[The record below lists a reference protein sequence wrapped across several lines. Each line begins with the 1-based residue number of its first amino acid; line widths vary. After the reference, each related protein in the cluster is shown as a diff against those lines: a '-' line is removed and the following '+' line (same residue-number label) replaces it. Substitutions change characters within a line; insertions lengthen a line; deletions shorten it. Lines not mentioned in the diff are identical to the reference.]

1 MRSLISQL
9 RYTVRLLL
17 KSPGF
22 TIAAVL
28 ILGFGIGINAAV
40 FSLINCVLLKPVPYP
55 NPDRVVTIFMPVQNN
70 RFKAFDY
77 PDFLDMSA
85 AQHSFNALAV
95 CCGHAFDLTGDDGAQ
110 RLKVIFASSGLFK
123 VTGRPFTV
131 GRPFTDV
138 EDRPGGPL
146 VAVLSERFWRSHF
159 NADPRIIGTTLTLGG
174 QGFQIIGVAPVQAD
188 ESGPPPTDLYVPVSV
203 MPIYKY
209 QVQHR
214 DLHIF
219 FCLGRLK
226 DGISAEQAQADLR
239 VIHNR
244 LIAQY
249 PDTDKDYDVRVT
261 AYLDSLVFNYARTI
275 WLLGAA
281 AGCLLLISSGNIANL
296 LFARGLARRTEIMI
310 RAALGA
316 SRRGLVSQLLLET
329 VSVSLLG
336 GLIGLLFA
344 LWAIEFIKAISP
356 QDLYR
361 FQDVGLDSTVLLFV
375 FVVTLLTALLS
386 GVLPAWSLS
395 RTDIGAVL
403 KDETGS
409 TGTIGPRRQRT
420 QSALI
425 IAQVSLAC
433 VLLIGAGLLLRSFQ
447 AAQSVPLGFNPE
459 HVLVVEIYPA
469 NPKYTS
475 DLAQMH
481 ALFDQIL
488 EKVRGLAGVTE
499 AAMNRDLPFNWDY
512 GESDPF
518 FVPGQPDPGPGQEPT
533 LDSQEVSPGYFRTL
547 EIPFVRGRDFDGAD
561 RSDRPNVVI
570 VDESLAQR
578 FFPGEDAVGKQI
590 EVQSAWTGRKSWS
603 IVGIVKKIQ
612 HNSPDH
618 PQAPFQA
625 YFPYAQRRV
634 GFEILVVRTTGD
646 PLPLFSAVR
655 TAVASIDPDLPV
667 VDAEPFG
674 DLIAQKFVT
683 RRLASLLVSICSAVA
698 VLLSTV
704 GLYGVLAYSV
714 GQRTRDIGIRIAL
727 GAQSRNILG
736 LIVRQ
741 GLNLVI
747 VGLVIG
753 MIAALVLVR
762 FIESILYGVTSYDP
776 IVLGSAALIL
786 GLAAILACLLP
797 ALRAVRINPISALRK

>member
-1 MRSLISQL
+1 MRKLISQL

-85 AQHSFNALAV
+85 AQHSFDALAV

-174 QGFQIIGVAPVQAD
+174 QGFQIVGVAPVQAD

-209 QVQHR
+209 QVQRR

-261 AYLDSLVFNYARTI
+261 AYLESLVFNYARTI

-329 VSVSLLG
+329 ISVSLLG
-336 GLIGLLFA
+336 GLIGL
-344 LWAIEFIKAISP
+344 
-356 QDLYR
+356 
-361 FQDVGLDSTVLLFV
+361 
-375 FVVTLLTALLS
+375 
-386 GVLPAWSLS
+386 
-395 RTDIGAVL
+395 
-403 KDETGS
+403 
-409 TGTIGPRRQRT
+409 
-420 QSALI
+420 
-425 IAQVSLAC
+425 
-433 VLLIGAGLLLRSFQ
+433 
-447 AAQSVPLGFNPE
+447 
-459 HVLVVEIYPA
+459 
-469 NPKYTS
+469 
-475 DLAQMH
+475 
-481 ALFDQIL
+481 
-488 EKVRGLAGVTE
+488 
-499 AAMNRDLPFNWDY
+499 
-512 GESDPF
+512 
-518 FVPGQPDPGPGQEPT
+518 
-533 LDSQEVSPGYFRTL
+533 
-547 EIPFVRGRDFDGAD
+547 
-561 RSDRPNVVI
+561 
-570 VDESLAQR
+570 
-578 FFPGEDAVGKQI
+578 
-590 EVQSAWTGRKSWS
+590 
-603 IVGIVKKIQ
+603 
-612 HNSPDH
+612 
-618 PQAPFQA
+618 
-625 YFPYAQRRV
+625 
-634 GFEILVVRTTGD
+634 
-646 PLPLFSAVR
+646 
-655 TAVASIDPDLPV
+655 
-667 VDAEPFG
+667 
-674 DLIAQKFVT
+674 
-683 RRLASLLVSICSAVA
+683 
-698 VLLSTV
+698 
-704 GLYGVLAYSV
+704 
-714 GQRTRDIGIRIAL
+714 
-727 GAQSRNILG
+727 
-736 LIVRQ
+736 
-741 GLNLVI
+741 
-747 VGLVIG
+747 
-753 MIAALVLVR
+753 
-762 FIESILYGVTSYDP
+762 
-776 IVLGSAALIL
+776 
-786 GLAAILACLLP
+786 
-797 ALRAVRINPISALRK
+797 